1 MNRVGALLGLLSLAA
16 GGWLLSTPGASA
28 QAPEKTLVVE
38 GRIVN
43 GTAGAGAVPGLKV
56 LFHDESATR
65 HEHLEAVTDQ
75 SGRFRFKDMVFDA
88 QALYGVSVSYL
99 GALYGTDLDLSEG
112 SPTPITLTVYDA
124 TDDDA
129 SVGVSSVSLLLADVD
144 GPSQTLSALE
154 IVRLKNGSDTTYV
167 PGPEP
172 MKLLRFGLPPGAQ
185 GLRVDTGLKGGDV
198 LQVDRGFALTAS
210 VPPGEHEV
218 MYSYRFPYTGSEAA
232 FTRSLLYGA
241 DSVRVLAPYEVGELT
256 SANLGE
262 VEEVQIGSRSYQLL
276 TGADRQRRETIS
288 VEVRRLPVASFADRL
303 QTRLREV
310 PLEYAALAGLA
321 ALMASLLGLG
331 LWRRNAFRRD
341 SGASP
346 VAAQGPEK
354 Q

>member
-1 MNRVGALLGLLSLAA
+1 MNRVVPLLGLLCLVA
-16 GGWLLSTPGASA
+16 GGWLLSQPGASA
-28 QAPEKTLVVE
+28 QTAEKTLVVE

-43 GTAGAGAVPGLKV
+43 GTAGAAAVSGLTV
-56 LFHDESATR
+56 LFHQESAAR

-75 SGRFRFKDMVFDA
+75 SGRFRFQDIVFDA

-99 GALYGTDLDLSEG
+99 EALYGTDLELSEG
-112 SPTPITLTVYDA
+112 SPTPVTVTIYDS

-129 SVGVSSVSLLLADVD
+129 SVDVSSVSLLLADVD

-154 IVRLKNGSDTTYV
+154 IVRLKNASDRTYV

-172 MKLLRFGLPPGAQ
+172 MKLLRFGLPPGAH
-185 GLRVDTGLKGGDV
+185 GLRVDTGLKGGDI

-218 MYSYRFPYTGSEAA
+218 MYSYRFPYSGSEAA

-241 DSVRVLAPYEVGELT
+241 DSVRVLAPYEVGEL
-256 SANLGE
+256 SSGDLGE
-262 VEEVQIGSRSYQLL
+262 AEEVQIGSRSYQLL
-276 TGADRQRRETIS
+276 AGADKQRRETIS
-288 VEVRRLPVASFADRL
+288 VRLRRLPVASFTDRL

-310 PLEYAALAGLA
+310 PLEYAAMVGLA
-321 ALMASLLGLG
+321 TLMASLLGFG
-331 LWRRNAFRRD
+331 LWRRDAFRRD
-341 SGASP
+341 SAASP
-346 VAAQGPEK
+346 VAARRPEE